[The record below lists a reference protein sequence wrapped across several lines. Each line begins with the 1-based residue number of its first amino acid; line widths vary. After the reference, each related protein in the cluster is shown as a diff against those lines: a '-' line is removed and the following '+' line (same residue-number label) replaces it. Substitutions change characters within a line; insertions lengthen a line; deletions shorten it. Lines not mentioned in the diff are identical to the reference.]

1 MKLFQSVCRIGE
13 TQRQNVLLHV
23 HSSRPLLSLSGPDSV
38 ETLKQ
43 FHCVNG
49 LYIHS
54 LVQCSHSVTHSL
66 TLIHHY
72 VCLVIHLIHQS
83 ACMPF
88 IITHLFFFFGGA
100 PLKISTVVPLSICM
114 DLCVCELCR
123 LLYCQNC
130 VHVKLSSGM

>member
-1 MKLFQSVCRIGE
+1 MSAELGKPKGKIG
-13 TQRQNVLLHV
+13 LPHV

-38 ETLKQ
+38 ETSKQ

-49 LYIHS
+49 PYICS
-54 LVQCSHSVTHSL
+54 LAQCSYSVTHSL

-83 ACMPF
+83 ACMTF
-88 IITHLFFFFGGA
+88 IITCLFFRGA
-100 PLKISTVVPLSICM
+100 PLKISTVVPLSVCM
-114 DLCVCELCR
+114 DLCICELCR